1 MYKIQTSEVATEP
14 ILEVAIEPTKATKTK
29 AKTKRKISKLK
40 LRMEFLN
47 EIHNKEKNIHE
58 QLFREYFNYYS
69 PSFSIIDLFEDNQNN
84 SEMIVKYLNESFI
97 CLGKMKIRKK

>member
-40 LRMEFLN
+40 LRKEFLN
-47 EIHNKEKNIHE
+47 EIHKN
-58 QLFREYFNYYS
+58 S
-69 PSFSIIDLFEDNQNN
+69 
-84 SEMIVKYLNESFI
+84 
-97 CLGKMKIRKK
+97 